1 MINDYLEIR
10 NAEGMPKLI
19 DSNMALGFLLNS
31 KNGVRN
37 LSIALSESASP
48 EVRKMLR
55 DQLNKAIDTH
65 GEISDMMIAKG
76 WFHPIDLEKQFN
88 MDIESSTTM
97 SQISGLDLFPGD
109 TSRLGMFATPEK

>member
-10 NAEGMPKLI
+10 NSEGMPKLI

-31 KNGVRN
+31 KSGVKN
-37 LSIALSESASP
+37 LGIALSESATS

-55 DQLNKAIDTH
+55 EQLNIAIALH
-65 GEISDMMIAKG
+65 GEISDMVIAKG
-76 WFHPIDLEKQFN
+76 WFHPVDLRKQFN

-97 SQISGLDLFPGD
+97 GQICNLDLFPGD